1 MKVALIGLGNVG
13 RNLLRILDEDG
24 NRISQACGS
33 TIEIISATDSS
44 GTALFRQPVKPK
56 ELLDAKVKGS
66 FPSEFNEGS
75 LDDALEM
82 KPDAIV
88 DMSPATKDG
97 NRELGIYLK
106 AIKHGSHIIT
116 ANKSPLALHWKEI
129 MDEAE
134 LNGISI
140 LHEATVAGGV
150 PIFNFVRYSCGPS
163 SIITFHGI
171 VSLTANYVLMLM
183 TKGMDFQDAVKKA
196 QEMGIAEAD
205 YTDDT
210 SGLDAARKS
219 VILANALFNRNYTL
233 KDIKYSGIEQLSA
246 DDITKH
252 GRKMRLVTDLKM
264 VNGEFELFS
273 GFRTLQDEDFGLTL
287 GETSLGYELVTN
299 NSGTLRLYSTH
310 DGPRE
315 TASAVVNDI
324 MILARSIQ
332 R

>member
-66 FPSEFNEGS
+66 FPSGFNEGS
-75 LDDALEM
+75 FDDALEM

-163 SIITFHGI
+163 SIMTFHGI

-310 DGPRE
+310 DGPGE

-324 MILARSIQ
+324 MILARSIP

>member
-264 VNGEFELFS
+264 VNGEFQLFS

>member
-1 MKVALIGLGNVG
+1 MKVALMGLGNVG
-13 RNLLRILDEDG
+13 RNLLRILDEEE

-33 TIEIISATDSS
+33 AIEIISASDSS
-44 GTALFRQPVKPK
+44 GTALFRQPIRPK
-56 ELLDAKVKGS
+56 DLLNAKVKGS
-66 FPSEFNEGS
+66 FPTGFTEGS
-75 LDDALEM
+75 IDDVLEM
-82 KPDAIV
+82 KPDAII

-129 MDEAE
+129 MDEAR
-134 LNGISI
+134 LNDISI

-150 PIFNFVRYSCGPS
+150 PIFNFVKFSCGPS

-171 VSLTANYVLMLM
+171 VSLTANYVLNLM
-183 TKGMDFQDAVKKA
+183 AKGIDFKYAVKKA

-219 VILANALFNRNYTL
+219 VILANALYNRNYTL
-233 KDIKYSGIEQLSA
+233 KDIKYSGIEQLSP
-246 DDITKH
+246 DDIMEH
-252 GRKMRLVTDLKM
+252 GKKMRLVTDLKM
-264 VNGEFELFS
+264 VNGKFELFS
-273 GFRTLQDEDFGLTL
+273 GFRALQDEDFCLTI